1 MSGTRVGVEEVAW
14 GVFFV
19 LFLFVYY
26 FYLKL
31 TYQDYVNFTKRLII
45 FKSSLW
51 NIL

>member
-14 GVFFV
+14 GVFCF

-31 TYQDYVNFTKRLII
+31 TCQDYVNFTVLQID
-45 FKSSLW
+45 W
-51 NIL
+51 